1 MNTTLLGFFRHQ
13 FVAPSLFRL
22 LWMVPLAVMF
32 GLGATITDHPLT
44 AVMTP
49 AMVTRFVIGALSM
62 EETAYMAYGM
72 PRAWR
77 LRLAAMA
84 VVPAVV
90 IGVVVAL
97 LLRPDWVGVLGALG
111 ALAIGLIMGQRFVT
125 GEVPEG
131 RERVRGRLG
140 SGGFLVELVWK
151 PQLLWALGIAAAHC
165 VTLYLA
171 SFIGS
176 EPLRL
181 WIGALPLL
189 VWYAM
194 YCMYGS
200 GIAGPDVGASYGVP
214 RRRWLAASLAA
225 SVVSVLVYLLVVG
238 FVSHLSWAAVAVG
251 AAGAFACAVLGT
263 AMKVRRSGMGLL
275 PAMFLAI
282 PVSRSAEVAS
292 FMDGE
297 ALYCLVVSGVFLLIG
312 VGMHAAFLGGYM
324 NPKQARKNV

>member
-1 MNTTLLGFFRHQ
+1 MNTTLPGFFRHQ
-13 FVAPSLFRL
+13 FVASSLYRL

-49 AMVTRFVIGALSM
+49 SFVTLFVIGALST
-62 EETAYMAYGM
+62 EETAYAAYGM
-72 PRAWR
+72 PRDRR
-77 LRLAAMA
+77 LRLAAMS

-90 IGVVVAL
+90 IGAAVAL
-97 LLRPDWVGVLGALG
+97 LLRPDWLGVVGALG
-111 ALAIGLIMGQRFVT
+111 ALAMGLLMGQRYVT
-125 GEVPEG
+125 GEVPEASK
-131 RERVRGRLG
+131 RVRSRLG
-140 SGGFLVELVWK
+140 SRGFLVELVWK

-176 EPLRL
+176 EPLRV

-189 VWYAM
+189 VWYGM

-214 RRRWLAASLAA
+214 RRRWLGVTLAA
-225 SVVSVLVYLLVVG
+225 SVVSVLLYTVVVG
-238 FVSHLSWAAVAVG
+238 VVSSLSWAAVVVG
-251 AAGAFACAVLGT
+251 SAGAFACAVLGSAIKT
-263 AMKVRRSGMGLL
+263 RRSEMGLF

-282 PVSRSAEVAS
+282 PVSRAIEVES
-292 FMDGE
+292 FTDGE
-297 ALYCLVVSGVFLLIG
+297 TVYPLVVAGVLLLVG
-312 VGMHAAFLGGYM
+312 VVMQAAYLGGYM
-324 NPKQARKNV
+324 NPKQALKNT

>member
-13 FVAPSLFRL
+13 FVAPSLYRL
-22 LWMVPLAVMF
+22 LWMVPLAVML

-44 AVMTP
+44 AVTTP
-49 AMVTRFVIGALSM
+49 AFLTLFVIGALST
-62 EETAYMAYGM
+62 EETAYAAYGM
-72 PRAWR
+72 PRDRR
-77 LRLAAMA
+77 LRLTAMA

-90 IGVVVAL
+90 IGAAVAL

-111 ALAIGLIMGQRFVT
+111 ALAIGLLMGQRFVT

-176 EPLRL
+176 EPLRI

-189 VWYAM
+189 VWYGM
-194 YCMYGS
+194 YCIHGS
-200 GIAGPDVGASYGVP
+200 GIAGSDVGASYGVP
-214 RRRWLAASLAA
+214 RRRWLAVSLAA
-225 SVVSVLVYLLVVG
+225 SVVSVLVYLLVVS
-238 FVSHLSWAAVAVG
+238 FVSHVSWAAVAVG
-251 AAGAFACAVLGT
+251 AAGAFACAVLGS
-263 AMKVRRSGMGLL
+263 AIKVRRSGMGML

-282 PVSRSAEVAS
+282 PVSRAAEVAS

>member
-49 AMVTRFVIGALSM
+49 AMVTLFVIGALSM

-251 AAGAFACAVLGT
+251 AAGAFACAVLGS

-282 PVSRSAEVAS
+282 PVSRTADVSS

>member
-13 FVAPSLFRL
+13 FTASSLYRL
-22 LWMVPLAVMF
+22 LWMVPLGAMLA
-32 GLGATITDHPLT
+32 LGATITDHPLT

-49 AMVTRFVIGALSM
+49 ALVTLFVIGALSM
-62 EETAYMAYGM
+62 EETAYAAYGM
-72 PRAWR
+72 PRDRR
-77 LRLAAMA
+77 LRLTAMA

-90 IGVVVAL
+90 IGAFVAL

-111 ALAIGLIMGQRFVT
+111 ALAMGLIMGQRYVT

-165 VTLYLA
+165 VMLYLA

-189 VWYAM
+189 VWYGM
-194 YCMYGS
+194 YCMHGS
-200 GIAGPDVGASYGVP
+200 GIAGPNVGASYGMP
-214 RRRWLAASLAA
+214 RRRWLGVSLAA
-225 SVVSVLVYLLVVG
+225 SVVSVVLYTVIVGVV
-238 FVSHLSWAAVAVG
+238 SSLSWAAVVVG
-251 AAGAFACAVLGT
+251 AAGAFACAVLGSAIKT
-263 AMKVRRSGMGLL
+263 RRSDMGLL

-282 PVSRSAEVAS
+282 PISRAAEEAS
-292 FMDGE
+292 FMGGYVV
-297 ALYCLVVSGVFLLIG
+297 YCLGVSGLLLLIG
-312 VGMHAAFLGGYM
+312 VGMHCAYLGGYM
-324 NPKQARKNV
+324 NPKQALKNT

>member
-1 MNTTLLGFFRHQ
+1 MNTTLPGFFRHQ
-13 FVAPSLFRL
+13 FVAPSLYRL

-32 GLGATITDHPLT
+32 GLGAAITDRPLT

-49 AMVTRFVIGALSM
+49 AFVTLFVIGALSM
-62 EETAYMAYGM
+62 EETAYAAYGM
-72 PRAWR
+72 PRGRR
-77 LRLAAMA
+77 LRLAAMS

-90 IGVVVAL
+90 IGAAVAL
-97 LLRPDWVGVLGALG
+97 LLRPDWFGVVGALG
-111 ALAIGLIMGQRFVT
+111 AVAMGLLMGQRYVT
-125 GEVPEG
+125 GEVPEAS
-131 RERVRGRLG
+131 ERVRPRLG
-140 SGGFLVELVWK
+140 SRGFLVELVWT
-151 PQLLWALGIAAAHC
+151 PQLLWAFGIAAAHC

-200 GIAGPDVGASYGVP
+200 GIVGPDAGASYGVP
-214 RRRWLAASLAA
+214 RRRWIAVSLAA
-225 SVVSVLVYLLVVG
+225 SVISVLLYLVVVG
-238 FVSHLSWAAVAVG
+238 FVSHLSWAAVVVG

-263 AMKVRRSGMGLL
+263 AMKVRRSSMGLL

-297 ALYCLVVSGVFLLIG
+297 AVYCLFVAGLLLLIG

-324 NPKQARKNV
+324 NPKQALKSV

>member
-13 FVAPSLFRL
+13 FVAPSLYRL

-32 GLGATITDHPLT
+32 GLGAAITDHPLT

-49 AMVTRFVIGALSM
+49 AMVTLFVIGALSM

-97 LLRPDWVGVLGALG
+97 LLRPDWAGVLGALG

-151 PQLLWALGIAAAHC
+151 PQLLWAMGVAAAHC
-165 VTLYLA
+165 VTLHLA

-200 GIAGPDVGASYGVP
+200 GIVGPDAGASYGVP
-214 RRRWLAASLAA
+214 RRRWIAVSLAA
-225 SVVSVLVYLLVVG
+225 SVISVLLYLVVVG

-251 AAGAFACAVLGT
+251 AAGAFACAVLGS

-282 PVSRSAEVAS
+282 PVSRTAEVSS

-312 VGMHAAFLGGYM
+312 VGMHAAFLDGYM

>member
-1 MNTTLLGFFRHQ
+1 M
-13 FVAPSLFRL
+13 
-22 LWMVPLAVMF
+22 
-32 GLGATITDHPLT
+32 
-44 AVMTP
+44 
-49 AMVTRFVIGALSM
+49 
-62 EETAYMAYGM
+62 
-72 PRAWR
+72 
-77 LRLAAMA
+77 
-84 VVPAVV
+84 
-90 IGVVVAL
+90 
-97 LLRPDWVGVLGALG
+97 
-111 ALAIGLIMGQRFVT
+111 
-125 GEVPEG
+125 
-131 RERVRGRLG
+131 
-140 SGGFLVELVWK
+140 
-151 PQLLWALGIAAAHC
+151 
-165 VTLYLA
+165 
-171 SFIGS
+171 
-176 EPLRL
+176 
-181 WIGALPLL
+181 

>member
-13 FVAPSLFRL
+13 FVASSLYRL
-22 LWMVPLAVMF
+22 LWMVPLAAMF
-32 GLGATITDHPLT
+32 ALGAVITDHPFT
-44 AVMTP
+44 VVMTP
-49 AMVTRFVIGALSM
+49 TLVTLFVIGALSM
-62 EETAYMAYGM
+62 EETAYAAYGM
-72 PRAWR
+72 PRGRR

-84 VVPAVV
+84 VVPGVV

-111 ALAIGLIMGQRFVT
+111 ALAMGLIMGQRFVT
-125 GEVPEG
+125 GEVPEAS
-131 RERVRGRLG
+131 ERVRSRLG
-140 SGGFLVELVWK
+140 SRGFLAELVWK

-171 SFIGS
+171 SFIDS
-176 EPLRL
+176 EPLRE

-214 RRRWLAASLAA
+214 RRRWLGVTLAA
-225 SVVSVLVYLLVVG
+225 SVVSVVLYTVVVG
-238 FVSHLSWAAVAVG
+238 AVSSLSWAAVVVG
-251 AAGAFACAVLGT
+251 AAGAFACAVLGSAIKT
-263 AMKVRRSGMGLL
+263 RRSEMGLF

-282 PVSRSAEVAS
+282 PISRATEVES
-292 FMDGE
+292 FTDGE
-297 ALYCLVVSGVFLLIG
+297 AVYLLVVAGVLLLAG
-312 VGMHAAFLGGYM
+312 VVMQATYLGGYL
-324 NPKQARKNV
+324 NPKQALKNT

>member
-1 MNTTLLGFFRHQ
+1 MNTTLPGFFRHQ
-13 FVAPSLFRL
+13 FVAPSLYRL
-22 LWMVPLAVMF
+22 LWMVPLAAMF
-32 GLGATITDHPLT
+32 ALGATITDHPLT

-49 AMVTRFVIGALSM
+49 AMVTLFVIGALSM

>member
-13 FVAPSLFRL
+13 FVASSLYRL
-22 LWMVPLAVMF
+22 LWMLPLGAMF
-32 GLGATITDHPLT
+32 ALGATITDHPLT

-49 AMVTRFVIGALSM
+49 ALVTLFVIGALSM
-62 EETAYMAYGM
+62 EETAYAAYGM
-72 PRAWR
+72 PRDRR
-77 LRLAAMA
+77 LRLTAMA

-90 IGVVVAL
+90 IGAVVAL
-97 LLRPDWVGVLGALG
+97 LLRHDWVGVLGALG
-111 ALAIGLIMGQRFVT
+111 ALAMGLIMGQRFVN

-165 VTLYLA
+165 VMLYLA

-189 VWYAM
+189 VWYGM
-194 YCMYGS
+194 YCMHGS

-214 RRRWLAASLAA
+214 RRRWLGVSLAA
-225 SVVSVLVYLLVVG
+225 SVVSVVLYTVIVGVV
-238 FVSHLSWAAVAVG
+238 SSLSWDAVVVG
-251 AAGAFACAVLGT
+251 AAGAFACAVLGSAIKT
-263 AMKVRRSGMGLL
+263 RRSDMGLL

-282 PVSRSAEVAS
+282 PISRAAEEAS
-292 FMDGE
+292 FMDGYVV
-297 ALYCLVVSGVFLLIG
+297 YCLGVSGLLLLIG
-312 VGMHAAFLGGYM
+312 VGMHCAYLGGYM
-324 NPKQARKNV
+324 NPKQALKNT

>member
-13 FVAPSLFRL
+13 FTASSLYRL
-22 LWMVPLAVMF
+22 LWMVPLGAMF
-32 GLGATITDHPLT
+32 ALGATITDHPLT

-49 AMVTRFVIGALSM
+49 ALVTLFVIGALSM
-62 EETAYMAYGM
+62 EETAYAAYGM
-72 PRAWR
+72 PRDRR
-77 LRLAAMA
+77 LRLTAMA

-90 IGVVVAL
+90 IGAVVAL

-111 ALAIGLIMGQRFVT
+111 ALAMGLIMGQRFVN

-151 PQLLWALGIAAAHC
+151 PQLLWALGIAVAHC

-176 EPLRL
+176 EPLRA
-181 WIGALPLL
+181 WIGMLPLL
-189 VWYAM
+189 AWYYA
-194 YCMYGS
+194 YCTDGT

-214 RRRWLAASLAA
+214 RRRWLGVSLAA
-225 SVVSVLVYLLVVG
+225 SVVSVVLYTVIVGVV
-238 FVSHLSWAAVAVG
+238 SSLSWAAVVVG
-251 AAGAFACAVLGT
+251 AAGAFACAVLGSAIKT
-263 AMKVRRSGMGLL
+263 RRSDMGLL

-282 PVSRSAEVAS
+282 PISRAAEEAS
-292 FMDGE
+292 FMGGHVV
-297 ALYCLVVSGVFLLIG
+297 YCLGVSGLLLLIG
-312 VGMHAAFLGGYM
+312 VGMHCAYLGGYM
-324 NPKQARKNV
+324 NPKQALKNT

>member
-1 MNTTLLGFFRHQ
+1 MNTTLPGFFRHQ
-13 FVAPSLFRL
+13 FVASSLYRL

-32 GLGATITDHPLT
+32 ALGATITDHPLT

-49 AMVTRFVIGALSM
+49 SIVTLFVIGALST
-62 EETAYMAYGM
+62 EETAYAAYGM
-72 PRAWR
+72 PRDRR
-77 LRLAAMA
+77 LRLTAMA

-90 IGVVVAL
+90 IGAVVAL

-111 ALAIGLIMGQRFVT
+111 ALAMGLIMGQRYVT
-125 GEVPEG
+125 GEVPEAS
-131 RERVRGRLG
+131 ERVRPRLG
-140 SGGFLVELVWK
+140 SRGFLAELVWK
-151 PQLLWALGIAAAHC
+151 PQLLWAFGIAAAHC

-176 EPLRL
+176 EPLRV

-189 VWYAM
+189 VWYGV
-194 YCMYGS
+194 YCMHDS
-200 GIAGPDVGASYGVP
+200 GIAGPDVGAGYGVP
-214 RRRWLAASLAA
+214 RRRWLAVSLAA
-225 SVVSVLVYLLVVG
+225 SVVSVLIYVLVVG
-238 FVSHLSWAAVAVG
+238 LVSHLSWAALVVG
-251 AAGAFACAVLGT
+251 AAGAFACAVLGS

-282 PVSRSAEVAS
+282 PVSQTAEVSS

-297 ALYCLVVSGVFLLIG
+297 AVYCLFVAGQLLLIG

-324 NPKQARKNV
+324 NPKQALKNI

>member
-13 FVAPSLFRL
+13 FVASSLYRL

-32 GLGATITDHPLT
+32 ALGATITDHPLT

-49 AMVTRFVIGALSM
+49 SIVTLFVIGALST
-62 EETAYMAYGM
+62 EETAYAAYGM
-72 PRAWR
+72 PRDRR
-77 LRLAAMA
+77 LRLTAMA

-90 IGVVVAL
+90 IGAVVAL

-111 ALAIGLIMGQRFVT
+111 ALAMGLIMGQRYVT
-125 GEVPEG
+125 GEVPEAS
-131 RERVRGRLG
+131 ERVRSRLG
-140 SGGFLVELVWK
+140 SRGFLAELVWK

-176 EPLRL
+176 EPLRV

-189 VWYAM
+189 VWYGV
-194 YCMYGS
+194 YCMHDS
-200 GIAGPDVGASYGVP
+200 GIAGPDVGAGYGVP
-214 RRRWLAASLAA
+214 RRRWLAVSLAA
-225 SVVSVLVYLLVVG
+225 SVVSVLIYVLVVG
-238 FVSHLSWAAVAVG
+238 LVSHLSWAALVVG
-251 AAGAFACAVLGT
+251 AAGAFACAVLGS

-282 PVSRSAEVAS
+282 PVSQTAEVSS

-297 ALYCLVVSGVFLLIG
+297 AVYCLFVAGQLLLIG

-324 NPKQARKNV
+324 NPEQALKNI

>member
-13 FVAPSLFRL
+13 FVASSLYRL
-22 LWMVPLAVMF
+22 LWMLPLGAMF
-32 GLGATITDHPLT
+32 ALGATITDHPLT

-49 AMVTRFVIGALSM
+49 ALVTLFVIGALSM
-62 EETAYMAYGM
+62 EETAYAAYGM
-72 PRAWR
+72 PRDRR
-77 LRLAAMA
+77 LRLTAMA

-90 IGVVVAL
+90 IGAVVAL
-97 LLRPDWVGVLGALG
+97 LLRHDWVGVLGALG
-111 ALAIGLIMGQRFVT
+111 ALAMGLIMGQRFVN

-165 VTLYLA
+165 VMLYLA

-189 VWYAM
+189 VWYGM
-194 YCMYGS
+194 YCMHGS

-214 RRRWLAASLAA
+214 RRRWLGVSLAA
-225 SVVSVLVYLLVVG
+225 SVVSVLLYTVIVGVV
-238 FVSHLSWAAVAVG
+238 SSLSWDAVVVG
-251 AAGAFACAVLGT
+251 AAGAFACAVLGSAIKT
-263 AMKVRRSGMGLL
+263 RRSEMGLL

-282 PVSRSAEVAS
+282 PISRAAEEAS
-292 FMDGE
+292 FMGGYVV
-297 ALYCLVVSGVFLLIG
+297 YCLGVSGLLLLIG
-312 VGMHAAFLGGYM
+312 VGMHCAYLGGYM
-324 NPKQARKNV
+324 NPKQALKNT

>member
-13 FVAPSLFRL
+13 FTASSLYRL
-22 LWMVPLAVMF
+22 LWMVPLGAMF
-32 GLGATITDHPLT
+32 ALGATITDHPLT

-49 AMVTRFVIGALSM
+49 ALVTLFVIGALST
-62 EETAYMAYGM
+62 EETAYAAYGM
-72 PRAWR
+72 PRDRR
-77 LRLAAMA
+77 LRLTAMA

-90 IGVVVAL
+90 IGAVVAL

-111 ALAIGLIMGQRFVT
+111 ALAMGLIMGQRFVN

-165 VTLYLA
+165 VMLYLA

-189 VWYAM
+189 VWYGM
-194 YCMYGS
+194 YCMHGS

-214 RRRWLAASLAA
+214 RRRWLGVSLAA
-225 SVVSVLVYLLVVG
+225 SVVSVLFYTVIVGVV
-238 FVSHLSWAAVAVG
+238 SSLSWAAVVVG
-251 AAGAFACAVLGT
+251 AAGAFACAVLGSAIKT
-263 AMKVRRSGMGLL
+263 RRSDMGLL

-282 PVSRSAEVAS
+282 PISRAAEEAS
-292 FMDGE
+292 FMGGHVV
-297 ALYCLVVSGVFLLIG
+297 YCLGVSGLLLLIG
-312 VGMHAAFLGGYM
+312 VGMHCAYLGGYM
-324 NPKQARKNV
+324 NPKQALKNT

>member
-13 FVAPSLFRL
+13 FVAPSLYRL

-32 GLGATITDHPLT
+32 GLGAAITDHPLT

-49 AMVTRFVIGALSM
+49 AMVTLFVIGALSM

-77 LRLAAMA
+77 LRLTAMA

-90 IGVVVAL
+90 LGAVVAL

-140 SGGFLVELVWK
+140 SGSFLVELVWK

-214 RRRWLAASLAA
+214 RRRWLAVSLAA
-225 SVVSVLVYLLVVG
+225 SVVSVLVYLLIVG

-251 AAGAFACAVLGT
+251 AAGAFACAVLGS

-282 PVSRSAEVAS
+282 PVSRTADVSS

-297 ALYCLVVSGVFLLIG
+297 ALCCLVVSGVFLLIG

>member
-13 FVAPSLFRL
+13 FTASSLYRL
-22 LWMVPLAVMF
+22 LWMVPLGAMF
-32 GLGATITDHPLT
+32 ALGATITDHPLT

-49 AMVTRFVIGALSM
+49 ALVTLFVIGALSM
-62 EETAYMAYGM
+62 EETAYAAYGM
-72 PRAWR
+72 PRDRR
-77 LRLAAMA
+77 LRLTAMA

-90 IGVVVAL
+90 IGAVVAL

-111 ALAIGLIMGQRFVT
+111 ALAMGLIMGQRFVN

-165 VTLYLA
+165 VMLYLA

-189 VWYAM
+189 VWYGM
-194 YCMYGS
+194 YCMHGS

-214 RRRWLAASLAA
+214 RRRWLGVSLAA
-225 SVVSVLVYLLVVG
+225 SVVSVLFYTVIVGVV
-238 FVSHLSWAAVAVG
+238 SSLSWAAVVVG
-251 AAGAFACAVLGT
+251 AAGAFACAVLGSAIKT
-263 AMKVRRSGMGLL
+263 RRSDMGLL

-282 PVSRSAEVAS
+282 PISRAAEEAS
-292 FMDGE
+292 FMGGHVV
-297 ALYCLVVSGVFLLIG
+297 YCLGVSGLLLLIG
-312 VGMHAAFLGGYM
+312 VGMHCAYLGGYM
-324 NPKQARKNV
+324 NPKQALKNT

>member
-1 MNTTLLGFFRHQ
+1 MNTTLPGFFRHQ
-13 FVAPSLFRL
+13 FVAPSLYRL

-49 AMVTRFVIGALSM
+49 SCVTLFVIGALSM

-176 EPLRL
+176 EPLSV

-194 YCMYGS
+194 YCMHGS

-214 RRRWLAASLAA
+214 RRRWLGVTLAA
-225 SVVSVLVYLLVVG
+225 SVVSVLLYTVIVGVV
-238 FVSHLSWAAVAVG
+238 SSLSWAAVVVG
-251 AAGAFACAVLGT
+251 AAGAFACAVLGS
-263 AMKVRRSGMGLL
+263 AMKARRSEAGLF

-282 PVSRSAEVAS
+282 PISRATEVES
-292 FMDGE
+292 FTDGE
-297 ALYCLVVSGVFLLIG
+297 AVYLLVVAGVLLLIG
-312 VGMHAAFLGGYM
+312 VVMQAAYLSGYM
-324 NPKQARKNV
+324 NPKQALKNT

>member
-1 MNTTLLGFFRHQ
+1 MNTTLPGFFRHQ
-13 FVAPSLFRL
+13 FVAPSLYRL
-22 LWMVPLAVMF
+22 LWMVPLAAMF
-32 GLGATITDHPLT
+32 ALGATITDHPLT

-49 AMVTRFVIGALSM
+49 AFVTLFVIGALSM

-275 PAMFLAI
+275 PAMLLAI

-297 ALYCLVVSGVFLLIG
+297 ALYCLFVAGQLLLIG

>member
-1 MNTTLLGFFRHQ
+1 MNTTLPGFFRHQ
-13 FVAPSLFRL
+13 FVAPSLYRL
-22 LWMVPLAVMF
+22 LWMVPLAVML
-32 GLGATITDHPLT
+32 GLGAAIADHPLT

-49 AMVTRFVIGALSM
+49 AMVTLFVIGALSM

-77 LRLAAMA
+77 LRLTAMA

-90 IGVVVAL
+90 LGAVVAL

-176 EPLRL
+176 EPLRI

-189 VWYAM
+189 VWYGM
-194 YCMYGS
+194 YCIHGS
-200 GIAGPDVGASYGVP
+200 GIAGSDVGASYGVP
-214 RRRWLAASLAA
+214 RRRWLC
-225 SVVSVLVYLLVVG
+225 LLYT
-238 FVSHLSWAAVAVG
+238 SPSP
-251 AAGAFACAVLGT
+251 
-263 AMKVRRSGMGLL
+263 R
-275 PAMFLAI
+275 
-282 PVSRSAEVAS
+282 
-292 FMDGE
+292 D
-297 ALYCLVVSGVFLLIG
+297 
-312 VGMHAAFLGGYM
+312 
-324 NPKQARKNV
+324 

>member
-13 FVAPSLFRL
+13 FVASSLYRL
-22 LWMVPLAVMF
+22 LWMLPLGAMF
-32 GLGATITDHPLT
+32 ALGATITDHPLT

-49 AMVTRFVIGALSM
+49 ALVTLFVIGALSM
-62 EETAYMAYGM
+62 EETAYAAYGM
-72 PRAWR
+72 PRDRR
-77 LRLAAMA
+77 LRLTAMA

-90 IGVVVAL
+90 IGAVVAL

-111 ALAIGLIMGQRFVT
+111 ALAMGLIMGQRFVN

-165 VTLYLA
+165 VMLYLA

-176 EPLRL
+176 EPLRA

-189 VWYAM
+189 VWYGM
-194 YCMYGS
+194 YCMHGS

-214 RRRWLAASLAA
+214 RRRWLGVSLAA
-225 SVVSVLVYLLVVG
+225 SVVSVLFYTVIVGVV
-238 FVSHLSWAAVAVG
+238 SSLSWAAVVVG
-251 AAGAFACAVLGT
+251 AAGAFACAVLGS
-263 AMKVRRSGMGLL
+263 AMKVRRSEMGLF

-282 PVSRSAEVAS
+282 PISRATEVES
-292 FMDGE
+292 FTDGE
-297 ALYCLVVSGVFLLIG
+297 AVYLLVVAGVLLLIG
-312 VGMHAAFLGGYM
+312 LVMQAAYLSGYM
-324 NPKQARKNV
+324 NPKQALKNT